1 MVWRSGPPWRTRK
14 TCVKTLKSQMMDRN
28 AVIRNSGRSTGRISD
43 RKVCQAPAP
52 STRMASYSSRG
63 IAVSPA
69 YSVRA
74 TNGIAC
80 QTMIRVMIAKVD
92 RPVSNQL
99 WLEKSP
105 RPAAL
110 STQLTTP
117 NWVSNSHC
125 QTTVAVSGGVAQA
138 STSAI
143 DTASRIPLWSRSSS
157 SASSVAST
165 IVSATK
171 ATTLGRISRYGRTRA
186 RRPGPVAVDPAS
198 GATSAGPLAGAV
210 PAPAS
215 RSSLPMDTGLLRPPR
230 TSYEEAIFWV
240 MSPLASLAAWS
251 TLALPDRIL
260 VIMSLSGLEPA
271 STAAQVGS
279 LGVISP
285 LDDDFT
291 MEPSSGSLPSTVW
304 PRLAEAGMAPFSLAS
319 RVWYFSLSISLIQ
332 S

>member
-165 IVSATK
+165 IVSATQ
-171 ATTLGRISRYGRTRA
+171 AAVNTTVRTVTDQPDEHGGALHHVGQVPLQQRDPHDLVE
-186 RRPGPVAVDPAS
+186 RVAEQRDE
-198 GATSAGPLAGAV
+198 GDDGG
-210 PAPAS
+210 
-215 RSSLPMDTGLLRPPR
+215 
-230 TSYEEAIFWV
+230 EAEQE
-240 MSPLASLAAWS
+240 
-251 TLALPDRIL
+251 R
-260 VIMSLSGLEPA
+260 
-271 STAAQVGS
+271 
-279 LGVISP
+279 
-285 LDDDFT
+285 
-291 MEPSSGSLPSTVW
+291 
-304 PRLAEAGMAPFSLAS
+304 
-319 RVWYFSLSISLIQ
+319 
-332 S
+332 

>member
-125 QTTVAVSGGVAQA
+125 QTTVAVSGGAA
-138 STSAI
+138 
-143 DTASRIPLWSRSSS
+143 
-157 SASSVAST
+157 
-165 IVSATK
+165 
-171 ATTLGRISRYGRTRA
+171 
-186 RRPGPVAVDPAS
+186 
-198 GATSAGPLAGAV
+198 

-215 RSSLPMDTGLLRPPR
+215 RSSLPMDTGLLR
-230 TSYEEAIFWV
+230 A
-240 MSPLASLAAWS
+240 ASNRLRGGGH
-251 TLALPDRIL
+251 LLGD
-260 VIMSLSGLEPA
+260 EPA
-271 STAAQVGS
+271 GL
-279 LGVISP
+279 LGGLV
-285 LDDDFT
+285 DA
-291 MEPSSGSLPSTVW
+291 G
-304 PRLAEAGMAPFSLAS
+304 LAGQDLGRSEEHTSE
-319 RVWYFSLSISLIQ
+319 
-332 S
+332 